1 MQESCL
7 KLVLRSTYVRPGYEC
22 RALNFFLFKIYLDRK
37 GHGEGSDRSAETLLL
52 SYCTRIEIRVKGLR
66 NAIST

>member
-22 RALNFFLFKIYLDRK
+22 RALNFFLSNLYLDRN
-37 GHGEGSDRSAETLLL
+37 GQGEGSDRSAETLLH
-52 SYCTRIEIRVKGLR
+52 R
-66 NAIST
+66 NKDKS